1 MISGHLSIVECL
13 QFFSAFKWSRLIKI
27 KMVAVNT
34 YINIVDRQLAT
45 KQDMRGKLT
54 VLNDLI
60 NDRYRDCELL
70 NSLSNQAK

>member
-1 MISGHLSIVECL
+1 
-13 QFFSAFKWSRLIKI
+13 
-27 KMVAVNT
+27 MVAVNT

-60 NDRYRDCELL
+60 NDRNRDYELL